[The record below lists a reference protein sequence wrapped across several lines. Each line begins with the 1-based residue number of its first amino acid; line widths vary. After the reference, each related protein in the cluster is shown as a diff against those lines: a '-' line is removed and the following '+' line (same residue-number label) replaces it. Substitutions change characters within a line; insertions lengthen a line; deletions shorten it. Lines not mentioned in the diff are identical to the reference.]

1 MNGFMLPSSLW
12 WWWWCC
18 IVPRVRILTVPA
30 TLFLTVA
37 CAQIPQQE
45 FQQYTVV
52 FDELKTSTERLL
64 SDYDASR
71 NELARFE
78 AEIEQAK
85 KAAARNDAEERRA
98 RIIVVPDQV
107 DLTSFLQ
114 AKGAQD
120 EIAARR
126 QAIAVLTSYNE
137 ALTALAAGKSA
148 REVKA
153 SLTSLRGN
161 VESMLQ
167 LFKIATEIPGAG
179 PIIDLATT
187 FVAKLEEADNRR
199 QFIDAIRVGA
209 PLVQDIFRLMTKD
222 AQDFYGV
229 RAKLAN
235 LKMDRYRK
243 SVNAYRL
250 QMQTLTK
257 AYQPPADA
265 ELKKRLAGIEGRLRA
280 ALDLVGSITASH
292 KLLPGDNAQDPF
304 TEIVASQL
312 EQTMALAEAEAAT
325 HKAIKSEKQAYLD
338 LVKSYGSLV
347 GQTSTSMTKVQEAVE
362 SPPDLNA
369 EVRDLVTFVF
379 ALQRGWAALEE
390 ARLNAAGS

>member
-1 MNGFMLPSSLW
+1 MEYFALK
-12 WWWWCC
+12 
-18 IVPRVRILTVPA
+18 
-30 TLFLTVA
+30 
-37 CAQIPQQE
+37 
-45 FQQYTVV
+45 
-52 FDELKTSTERLL
+52 KTSEV
-64 SDYDASR
+64 SK
-71 NELARFE
+71 
-78 AEIEQAK
+78 AE
-85 KAAARNDAEERRA
+85 
-98 RIIVVPDQV
+98 P
-107 DLTSFLQ
+107 DLTTLSFMNTSN
-114 AKGAQD
+114 G
-120 EIAARR
+120 IAAERSR
-126 QAIAVLTSYNE
+126 
-137 ALTALAAGKSA
+137 
-148 REVKA
+148 
-153 SLTSLRGN
+153 
-161 VESMLQ
+161 
-167 LFKIATEIPGAG
+167 
-179 PIIDLATT
+179 
-187 FVAKLEEADNRR
+187 
-199 QFIDAIRVGA
+199 
-209 PLVQDIFRLMTKD
+209 IFRLMTKD